1 MGCTRWNAGC
11 WVRGG
16 RRGLQEAGNALLL
29 VVVVVVVAMSEEDER
44 EKRDAGRLRAN
55 LTKKARAAISCSAPP
70 PLGAR
75 PLIGRPSERLTR
87 SRLTTT
93 GREPAPFHLPFE
105 KHQGR
110 HQYDFGRL
118 ACYLSTMSCAAGPV
132 DRAFT
137 AQLPKIEVPAS

>member
-1 MGCTRWNAGC
+1 MRGAGGADGEEEGCETPARGAAVLLGGC
-11 WVRGG
+11 C
-16 RRGLQEAGNALLL
+16 EE
-29 VVVVVVVAMSEEDER
+29 SECTKR
-44 EKRDAGRLRAN
+44 EKRDAGLLRAN